1 MQMEC
6 PFINTISTVHEI
18 LWYPFIV
25 FLLNIVA
32 YKFSVLDVYFEIETF
47 TFYSDKL
54 STQW

>member
-1 MQMEC
+1 M
-6 PFINTISTVHEI
+6 NTISTVHEI
-18 LWYPFIV
+18 FFIV

-32 YKFSVLDVYFEIETF
+32 YKFSVLDAYFEIETF